1 MKIKQTLELL
11 PWVHKSKVKANGKAP
26 LYIRIT
32 ILGNP
37 SKEVSVGSIAPKS
50 WDVVTKTVLK
60 AEPEYRDIN
69 NRVTEISGELISIY
83 KKLCIQY
90 PEEDVTPLMV
100 KEVYESIHNKAKPA
114 FPSDIAS
121 PLADQTQPTSQVS
134 NGGQSFVYPVPLAP
148 VTTELL
154 PNPYLS
160 SHSPSFAPSQ
170 SIVSTSVQEMQ
181 VMFATIQ
188 AQLTAVM
195 QQMTAFGLQATP
207 FAPIN
212 PITELQQNYNNLLI
226 QFNQLVVS
234 RDQINTA
241 SQVGRLE
248 NSNFSLMDGFAEFIT
263 RFEKLVEKGSRSYG
277 TLRQWKSTKRKIKKF
292 LEDKYHTSDILYTDV
307 MPDFGDILYDYF
319 TLEVDRPLDDA
330 TAKKHIKKTK
340 QILKIG
346 LKKRIIT
353 VNPIADFVCGGDQKE
368 VLPLELDEVCTIY
381 KKDFGIE
388 RLNEVADA
396 YIFQCFTGF
405 AYQDLYNLTP
415 ENIIL
420 VGSAKERW
428 LIKDRGKTG
437 VSEMVP
443 ILPVVEELIEKY
455 RNHPKRVVNN
465 QLVPVDS
472 NANYNGYLKEIA
484 VICKINRDLKT
495 HLARHTFADIMLN
508 LGVPL
513 EDVSKMLGHKSIR
526 TTQRYCRVN
535 KERISRNM
543 KQFVSHALFNNMG
556 ELEMVG

>member
-1 MKIKQTLELL
+1 MKIKPTLELL

-32 ILGNP
+32 ILGHP
-37 SKEVSVGSIAPKS
+37 SKEVSVGSIAPKN
-50 WDVVTKTVLK
+50 WDVATKTVLK
-60 AEPEYRDIN
+60 TEPEYRDIN

-83 KKLCIQY
+83 KRLCIQY
-90 PEEDVTPLMV
+90 EEENVTPLMV
-100 KEVYESIHNKAKPA
+100 RESYERKTKPA
-114 FPSDIAS
+114 SLPNQNQTLPFQTLPAQQTLNAAQQ
-121 PLADQTQPTSQVS
+121 PLAYPMPPM
-134 NGGQSFVYPVPLAP
+134 PVPTGFP
-148 VTTELL
+148 T
-154 PNPYLS
+154 NPYPFVNTAPFL
-160 SHSPSFAPSQ
+160 PSQ
-170 SIVSTSVQEMQ
+170 PVASNPVQEMQ
-181 VMFATIQ
+181 VMFATMQ
-188 AQLTAVM
+188 AQLHGFM
-195 QQMTAFGLQATP
+195 QQMAAFGLQPTP
-207 FAPIN
+207 FAPLN
-212 PITELQQNYNNLLI
+212 PIAELQQNYNHLLV
-226 QFNQLVVS
+226 QFNQFIS
-234 RDQINTA
+234 
-241 SQVGRLE
+241 SQSQAHVCPQPHKPE
-248 NSNFSLMDGFAEFIT
+248 SSNFSLMDGFTEFIT
-263 RFEKLVEKGSRSYG
+263 RFEKLVEKGSRSDG
-277 TLRQWKSTKRKIKKF
+277 TLRQWKSTKRKVIKF
-292 LEDKYHTSDILYTDV
+292 LQDKFHASDILYTEI

-346 LKKRIIT
+346 IKKRVIT

-368 VLPLELDEVCTIY
+368 VLPLELDEVYAIY

-420 VGSAKERW
+420 VGPTKERW

-455 RNHPKRVVNN
+455 KNHPRRLVSN

-484 VICKINRDLKT
+484 VICKINRELKT

-543 KQFVSHALFNNMG
+543 KQFVKHALFNNMG
-556 ELEMVG
+556 ELKMVG